1 MFLAHLIIDLI
12 LSVFRAIHRTRLRLL
27 KWLVLIVLFAM
38 FSTMPLYY
46 LPRTIWPPLKPAM
59 TWKQIFDHLLVKN
72 SAGVYYWAAETGAL
86 WGNRGLAFWLTQIPA
101 LALLALWV
109 LKFMRFNKPSILR
122 TAKSA
127 THGSS
132 RWRKAKELA
141 NTLLRVQCDNPTAAG
156 IVVGSNKNTAWITN
170 PKQGNPHCLIIGA
183 TRSGKSRRVIM
194 PSVTTIGSQKESMV
208 ITDPKGEIYD
218 QTSTW
223 LKSQGYEVVLLNLH
237 EPTRGNR
244 WNPLSRVLDHLN
256 EGDEERATREAWE
269 IGNILAFSAGPGS
282 DPIWPQAEESLIAAL
297 VLAAAT
303 EAPAGA
309 KHMTTAYRILTEL
322 GANGGKDLDVWL
334 TNLSPHHP
342 ARMAYGTAALSESR
356 TRASIYTGT
365 AAHLR
370 LWADPGIAKLC
381 SVSDFDPAAA
391 GKKPM
396 AIFILMP
403 DEMGARRNIANLFI
417 NQMYSGLAGLA
428 RENGGSLPVPVWFLL
443 DEFGNIGK
451 VPNISEKLTVAAG
464 RGIRFV
470 LAIQAK
476 AQLER
481 VYGRQNAEII
491 LANCDTWLYLRT
503 ADLDTAKEI
512 SQKAG
517 NYTVV
522 TQSTQR
528 RGRGNNNYSQSE
540 GTTGRALLTPDEVL
554 LWQIGESLL
563 LQAGQYPARL
573 ALQDMSL
580 WPVWKNEVAVSK
592 EYQDAPNRERT
603 FTWIPGEA
611 VSVNKLEQNEGK
623 TETDKPKK
631 IKFM

>member
-1 MFLAHLIIDLI
+1 MFLAHLFIDAVLG
-12 LSVFRAIHRTRLRLL
+12 LFRAVRRSRLRMV
-27 KWLVLIVLFAM
+27 KWLVLIWIFAM
-38 FSTMPLYY
+38 FITMPMYY
-46 LPRTIWPPLKPAM
+46 LPKTIWPPLQPAM
-59 TWKQIFDHLLVKN
+59 TWRQIFNHLLTKN
-72 SAGVYYWAAETGAL
+72 SEGVYHWAAETGTL
-86 WGNRGLAFWLTQIPA
+86 WGNRGPVFWLTQIPS
-101 LALLALWV
+101 LVLLVLWI
-109 LKFMRFNKPSILR
+109 LKLFRFERPSMRA
-122 TAKSA
+122 AKQA

-132 RWRKAKELA
+132 RWRKPRELA
-141 NTLLRVQCDNPTAAG
+141 NTLVRIKCDQPSTAG
-156 IVVGSNKNTAWITN
+156 IVVGSAKGTAWVTDPN
-170 PKQGNPHCLIIGA
+170 RGNPHCLIIGA
-183 TRSGKSRRVIM
+183 TRSGKSRRVVM
-194 PSVTTIGSQKESMV
+194 PSVTTIASKKESMV

-218 QTSTW
+218 QTASW
-223 LKSQGYEVVLLNLH
+223 LKGQGYEVVLLNLH
-237 EPTRGNR
+237 EPTRGQR
-244 WNPLSRVLDHLN
+244 WNPLDRVIDQLRQGN
-256 EGDEERATREAWE
+256 EETATREAWE

-282 DPIWPQAEESLIAAL
+282 DPIWPQAEESLISAL
-297 VLAAAT
+297 ALAAAK

-309 KHMTTAYRILTEL
+309 QHMTTAYRILTEL
-322 GANGGKDLDVWL
+322 GADGGKDLDAWL
-334 TNLSPHHP
+334 TSLPSHHP

-370 LWADPGIAKLC
+370 LWADPGIAWLC
-381 SVSDFDPAAA
+381 STSDFDPAAA
-391 GKKPM
+391 GEKPM
-396 AIFILMP
+396 AIFVLMP

-428 RENGGSLPVPVWFLL
+428 RRNGGRLPVPVWFLL

-451 VPNISEKLTVAAG
+451 VPNIAEKLTVAAG

-476 AQLER
+476 AQLEH

-517 NYTVV
+517 TYTVV

-528 RGRGNNNYSQSE
+528 RGRGSNYSQSE

-554 LWQIGESLL
+554 RWEMGESLL

-580 WPVWKNEVAVSK
+580 WPAWKNEVAASK
-592 EYQDAPNRERT
+592 EYQDAPSSERT
-603 FTWIPGEA
+603 LTWVPGE
-611 VSVNKLEQNEGK
+611 SIPLQKLGGNE
-623 TETDKPKK
+623 EDVEKPKK
-631 IKFM
+631 IKFW